1 MSQAT
6 VTNEIPS
13 AFARETGTRLKL
25 VLAAERLLAKRG
37 FSNISQRQIL
47 VEAEQKNASAMSY
60 HFGSME
66 GLVQAVIELRMNDVN
81 ARRLKVLDEIDAGKR
96 PRSFQSVTYAGIS
109 PLLVELEP
117 RPEGNFYLRLLSQ
130 LLTGHV
136 GEARLMVNSPISSSI
151 ARMVGL
157 YHALRPD
164 LSAEAAHFHFQI
176 VRNLTVLTLSQVEGD
191 MEIDPTFIS
200 AGKLGTA
207 VGYITKASISI
218 LEGSSD

>member
-47 VEAEQKNASAMSY
+47 AAAEQKNASAMSY

-81 ARRLKVLDEIDAGKR
+81 IRRLKILDEIDAGKR
-96 PRSFQSVTYAGIS
+96 SRSIQSLTYAGIS

-117 RPEGNFYLRLLSQ
+117 RAGGNFYLRLLSQ

-136 GEARLMVNSPISSSI
+136 GEARFMVNTTISSSME
-151 ARMVGL
+151 RMIGL

-164 LSAEAAHFHFQI
+164 LSPEAAQFHFQI

-191 MEIDPTFIS
+191 MEVDPTFI
-200 AGKLGTA
+200 ATGKLGTA
-207 VGYITKASISI
+207 VDYITKASISI
-218 LEGSSD
+218 LQGSSD